1 VKEEGR
7 KSMYNFQLSDE
18 RRQFQDMARKFA
30 ENEVKPLNDKFDD
43 DWATH
48 KYMAQILKKASKLGL
63 MGLTIDAKYGG
74 TGADGMTTMAVLEEL
89 AAVNGG
95 VATVIGDTW
104 FAQTPI
110 IIAANE
116 EQRERFLRP
125 LASRDEVNLGCICM
139 TEPASGADIEDA
151 RMRLRTVKTIVRE
164 DGDHYIINGT
174 KAWPSNAG
182 IASHYIVIATID
194 PKLEDKG
201 SCIIVVEKDTP
212 GLSFGKI
219 ERKMGMPEDQNRE
232 VIFEDVRVPK
242 SNLLGKIGDGHKIL
256 QRTIAY
262 NRLGAGMISVGM
274 ARGAFEYA
282 LNYCKQRVIGGKP
295 LIKHSLISAM
305 FADLATKIDAARLLV
320 YRASWSLRMRD
331 PNRARYSDMAKVFA
345 TNAAME
351 VTSNCVQVMGSYGY
365 SKEYPV
371 EKYMRDA
378 KIVQIFLGPNELV
391 QQLIGESL

>member
-1 VKEEGR
+1 
-7 KSMYNFQLSDE
+7 MYNFQLSEE
-18 RRQFQDMARKFA
+18 RRQFQEMARKFA
-30 ENEVKPLNDKFDD
+30 EKEVKPLNDKFED
-43 DWATH
+43 DWETH
-48 KYMAQILKKASKLGL
+48 RYMPQVLKKAAELGF
-63 MGLTIDAKYGG
+63 MGLTIEPKYGG
-74 TGADGMTTMAVLEEL
+74 TGADGMTIMAILEEL

-95 VATVIGDTW
+95 VACVIGDTW

-125 LASRDEVNLGCICM
+125 LASRDEANLGCICM
-139 TEPASGADIEDA
+139 TEPASGADIEDD
-151 RMRLRTVKTIVRE
+151 RMRLRTVKTIIRE
-164 DGDHYIINGT
+164 DGDHYILNGT
-174 KAWPSNAG
+174 KVWPSNAG
-182 IASHYIVIATID
+182 IASHYIVVVTVD
-194 PKLEDKG
+194 PKLEDRG
-201 SCIIVVEKDTP
+201 SGIIVVEKDTP

-219 ERKMGMPEDQNRE
+219 ERKMGMAEDQNRA
-232 VIFEDVRVPK
+232 VIFEEVRVPK
-242 SNLLGKIGDGHKIL
+242 GNLLGKIGDGYKVL

-282 LNYCKQRVIGGKP
+282 LNYCKERVVGGKS
-295 LIKHSLISAM
+295 LVKHSLISAM
-305 FADLATKIDAARLLV
+305 FADMATRIDAARLLV
-320 YRASWSLRMRD
+320 YRASWSLRVRD
-331 PNRARYSDMAKVFA
+331 PNRVRYSNMAKVYA
-345 TNAAME
+345 TNMAME

-378 KIVQIFLGPNELV
+378 KIVQIYLGPNELV

>member
-1 VKEEGR
+1 
-7 KSMYNFQLSDE
+7 MYNFELSDE
-18 RRQFQDMARKFA
+18 RKRFQEMARKFA

-48 KYMAQILKKASKLGL
+48 KYMNQVLKKAAELGF
-63 MGLTIDAKYGG
+63 MGLTIDPKYGG
-74 TGADGMTTMAVLEEL
+74 SGADGMTIMAVIEEL

-95 VATVIGDTW
+95 MACVISDTW
-104 FAQTPI
+104 FAQTPV

-116 EQRERFLRP
+116 EQRERFLKP
-125 LASRDEVNLGCICM
+125 LASREAVNLGCICM
-139 TEPASGADIEDA
+139 TEPASGADIEDP
-151 RMRLRTVKTIVRE
+151 RMRLKTVKTIVKE
-164 DGDHYIINGT
+164 DGDDYIINGL
-174 KAWPSNAG
+174 KMWPSNAG
-182 IASHYIVIATID
+182 IASHYIVVATTD

-201 SCIIVVEKDTP
+201 SCILVVEEDTP

-242 SNLLGKIGDGHKIL
+242 SNLLGKIGDGHRLL
-256 QRTIAY
+256 QRTVAY

-282 LNYCKQRVIGGKP
+282 LEYCKKRIVGGKA
-295 LIKHSLISAM
+295 LVKHSLISAM
-305 FADLATKIDAARLLV
+305 FADMATKIDAARLLV
-320 YRASWSLRMRD
+320 YRASWSLRMKD
-331 PNRARYSDMAKVFA
+331 PNRAAYSDMAKVFG
-345 TNAAME
+345 TNVGME
-351 VTSNCVQVMGSYGY
+351 VTTNCVQLMGSYGY
-365 SKEYPV
+365 SNEYPV

-378 KIVQIFLGPNELV
+378 KIVQIYLGPNEML

>member
-1 VKEEGR
+1 
-7 KSMYNFQLSDE
+7 MYNFQLSEE
-18 RRQFQDMARKFA
+18 RRQFQELARKFA
-30 ENEVKPLNDKFDD
+30 ENEVKPFNDKFED
-43 DWATH
+43 DWETH
-48 KYMAQILKKASKLGL
+48 THMPQVLKKAAELGF
-63 MGLTIDAKYGG
+63 MGLTIDPKYGG
-74 TGADGMTTMAVLEEL
+74 TGADGMTVMAVLEEL

-95 VATVIGDTW
+95 MACVIGDTW

-110 IIAANE
+110 IIAAND

-139 TEPASGADIEDA
+139 TEPASGADIEDS
-151 RMRLRTVKTIVRE
+151 RMRLRTVKTIIRE
-164 DGDHYIINGT
+164 DGDDYIVNGV
-174 KAWPSNAG
+174 KVWPSNAG
-182 IASHYIVIATID
+182 IASHYVVIATTD

-201 SCIIVVEKDTP
+201 SAIIVVEKDTP

-219 ERKMGMPEDQNRE
+219 ERKMGMHEDQNRE
-232 VIFEDVRVPK
+232 VIFEDVRIPK
-242 SNLLGKIGDGHKIL
+242 SNLLGKIGDGHRIL
-256 QRTIAY
+256 QTTVAY

-282 LNYCKQRVIGGKP
+282 LQYCKDRVVGGKS

-305 FADLATKIDAARLLV
+305 FADMATKIDAARLLV
-320 YRASWSLRMRD
+320 YRASWSLRTRD
-331 PNRARYSDMAKVFA
+331 PHRARYSDMAKVFA
-345 TNAAME
+345 TNMAME

-378 KIVQIFLGPNELV
+378 KIVQIYLGPNELV
-391 QQLIGESL
+391 QQLVGESL

>member
-1 VKEEGR
+1 
-7 KSMYNFQLSDE
+7 MYNFQLSEE
-18 RRQFQDMARKFA
+18 RLQFQELARKFA

-43 DWATH
+43 DWETH
-48 KYMAQILKKASKLGL
+48 RYMPQVLKKAAELGF
-63 MGLTIDAKYGG
+63 MGLTIDPKFGG
-74 TGADGMTTMAVLEEL
+74 TGADGMTTMAILEEL

-95 VATVIGDTW
+95 VACVIGDTW

-110 IIAANE
+110 IIAAND

-125 LASRDEVNLGCICM
+125 LASREEANLGCICM
-139 TEPASGADIEDA
+139 TEPASGADIEDS
-151 RMRLRTVKTIVRE
+151 RMRLRTVKTIIKE
-164 DGDHYIINGT
+164 DGDDYIINGV
-174 KAWPSNAG
+174 KIWPSNAG

-201 SCIIVVEKDTP
+201 SCIIIVEKDTP

-242 SNLLGKIGDGHKIL
+242 SNLLGKIGDGHKLL
-256 QRTIAY
+256 QTTVAY
-262 NRLGAGMISVGM
+262 NRLGAGMISVGI

-282 LNYCKQRVIGGKP
+282 LQYCKGRVVGGKS

-305 FADLATKIDAARLLV
+305 FADMATKIDAARLLV
-320 YRASWSLRMRD
+320 YRASWSLKAKN
-331 PNRARYSDMAKVFA
+331 PHRARYSDMAKVYS
-345 TNAAME
+345 TNMAME

-378 KIVQIFLGPNELV
+378 KIVQIYLGPNEML
-391 QQLIGESL
+391 QQLIGGSL

>member
-1 VKEEGR
+1 
-7 KSMYNFQLSDE
+7 
-18 RRQFQDMARKFA
+18 MARKFA

-43 DWATH
+43 DWETH
-48 KYMAQILKKASKLGL
+48 RYMPQVLKKAAELGF
-63 MGLTIDAKYGG
+63 MGLTIDPKYGG
-74 TGADGMTTMAVLEEL
+74 TGADGMTVMAILEEL

-95 VATVIGDTW
+95 MACVIGDTW

-110 IIAANE
+110 IIAAND

-139 TEPASGADIEDA
+139 TEPASGADIEDS
-151 RMRLRTVKTIVRE
+151 RMRLRTVKTIIKE
-164 DGDHYIINGT
+164 DGDDYILNGV
-174 KAWPSNAG
+174 KIWPSNAG
-182 IASHYIVIATID
+182 IASHYVVIVTTD

-201 SCIIVVEKDTP
+201 SAIIVVEKDTP

-242 SNLLGKIGDGHKIL
+242 NNLLGKIGDGHRIL
-256 QRTIAY
+256 QTTVAY

-282 LNYCKQRVIGGKP
+282 LQYCKGRVVGGKP

-305 FADLATKIDAARLLV
+305 FADMATKIDAARLLV
-320 YRASWSLRMRD
+320 YRASWSLRTRD
-331 PNRARYSDMAKVFA
+331 PHRARYSDMAKVYA
-345 TNAAME
+345 TNMAME

-378 KIVQIFLGPNELV
+378 KIVQIYLGPNEML

>member
-1 VKEEGR
+1 
-7 KSMYNFQLSDE
+7 MYNFQLSEE
-18 RRQFQDMARKFA
+18 RRQFVETARKFA
-30 ENEVKPLNDKFDD
+30 ENEVRPLNDKFED

-48 KYMAQILKKASKLGL
+48 KYMTKVLEKAAELGFLGL
-63 MGLTIDAKYGG
+63 PIEPQYGG
-74 TGADGMTTMAVLEEL
+74 TGADGMTIMAVLEEL
-89 AAVNGG
+89 GAGNGG
-95 VATVIGDTW
+95 VACVIGDTW

-139 TEPASGADIEDA
+139 TEPASGADIEDP
-151 RMRLRTVKTIVRE
+151 RMHLRTLRTVVKE
-164 DGDHYIINGT
+164 DVDSYVIKGV
-174 KAWPSNAG
+174 KVWPSNAG
-182 IASHYIVIATID
+182 IASHYVVVATTD
-194 PKLEDKG
+194 PKLEEEG

-219 ERKMGMPEDQNRE
+219 ERKMGMAEDQNRE
-232 VIFEDVRVPK
+232 VVFEDCRVHK
-242 SNLLGKIGDGHKIL
+242 SNLLGKIGDGHKLL
-256 QRTIAY
+256 QRTVAY

-282 LNYCKQRVIGGKP
+282 LQYCKNRVVGGKP

-305 FADLATKIDAARLLV
+305 FADMATKIDSARLLV
-320 YRASWSLRMRD
+320 YRASWSLRVKD
-331 PNRARYSDMAKVFA
+331 PNRARYSDMAKVFG
-345 TNAAME
+345 TNMAME
-351 VTSNCVQVMGSYGY
+351 VTTNCVQVMGSYGY

-378 KIVQIFLGPNELV
+378 KIVQIYLGPNEML

>member
-1 VKEEGR
+1 
-7 KSMYNFQLSDE
+7 MYNFQLSEE
-18 RRQFQDMARKFA
+18 RRQFQEMARKFA

-43 DWATH
+43 DWETH
-48 KYMAQILKKASKLGL
+48 RYMPQVLKKAAELGF
-63 MGLTIDAKYGG
+63 MGLTIDPKFGG
-74 TGADGMTTMAVLEEL
+74 TGADGMTTMAILEEL

-95 VATVIGDTW
+95 VACVIGDTW

-110 IIAANE
+110 IIAAND

-125 LASRDEVNLGCICM
+125 LASREEVNLGCICM
-139 TEPASGADIEDA
+139 TEPASGADIEDS
-151 RMRLRTVKTIVRE
+151 RMRLRTVKTIIKE
-164 DGDHYIINGT
+164 DGDDYIINGV
-174 KAWPSNAG
+174 KIWPSNAG
-182 IASHYIVIATID
+182 IASHYVVIATTD

-212 GLSFGKI
+212 GLSFGKV

-232 VIFEDVRVPK
+232 VMFENVRVPK
-242 SNLLGKIGDGHKIL
+242 RNLLGKIGDGHRLL
-256 QRTIAY
+256 QTTVAY
-262 NRLGAGMISVGM
+262 NRLGAGMISVGI

-282 LNYCKQRVIGGKP
+282 LGYCKGRVVGGKS

-305 FADLATKIDAARLLV
+305 FADMATKIDAARLLV
-320 YRASWSLRMRD
+320 YRASWSLKAKN
-331 PNRARYSDMAKVFA
+331 PHRARYSDMAKVYS
-345 TNAAME
+345 TNMAME

-378 KIVQIFLGPNELV
+378 KIVQIYLGPNEML
-391 QQLIGESL
+391 QQVIGGSL

>member
-1 VKEEGR
+1 
-7 KSMYNFQLSDE
+7 MYNFQLSEE
-18 RRQFQDMARKFA
+18 RRKFQEMAKKFA
-30 ENEVKPLNDKFDD
+30 EKEVKPLNDKFED

-48 KYMAQILKKASKLGL
+48 QYMSQVLKKAAELGFW
-63 MGLTIDAKYGG
+63 GLPIEPKYGG
-74 TGADGMTTMAVLEEL
+74 VGADGMTIMVVLEEL

-95 VATVIGDTW
+95 VACVIGDTW

-110 IIAANE
+110 IIAGDE

-139 TEPASGADIEDA
+139 TEPASGADIEDD
-151 RMRLRTVKTIVRE
+151 RMRLRTVKTIIKE
-164 DGDHYIINGT
+164 DGDDYIINGV
-174 KAWPSNAG
+174 KVWPSNAG
-182 IASHYIVIATID
+182 IASHYIVVATTD
-194 PKLEDKG
+194 PKLEEKG
-201 SCIIVVEKDTP
+201 SGIIVVEKDTR

-219 ERKMGMPEDQNRE
+219 ERKMGMAEDQNRE
-232 VIFEDVRVPK
+232 VIFENVRVPK
-242 SNLLGKIGDGHKIL
+242 RNLLGKIGDGHRLL
-256 QRTIAY
+256 QRTVAY

-282 LNYCKQRVIGGKP
+282 LKYCKDRVVGGKP

-305 FADLATKIDAARLLV
+305 FADMATKIDAARLLV
-320 YRASWSLRMRD
+320 FRASWSLRMKD
-331 PNRARYSDMAKVFA
+331 PNRARYSNMAKVFA
-345 TNAAME
+345 TNMAME

-378 KIVQIFLGPNELV
+378 KIVQIYLGPNELV

>member
-1 VKEEGR
+1 
-7 KSMYNFQLSDE
+7 MYNFQLSEE
-18 RRQFQDMARKFA
+18 RRQFQEMARKFA

-43 DWATH
+43 DWETH
-48 KYMAQILKKASKLGL
+48 RYMPQVLKKAAELGF
-63 MGLTIDAKYGG
+63 MGLTINPKFGG
-74 TGADGMTTMAVLEEL
+74 TGADGMTTMAILEEL

-95 VATVIGDTW
+95 VACVIGDTW

-110 IIAANE
+110 IIAAND

-125 LASRDEVNLGCICM
+125 LASREEVNLGCICM
-139 TEPASGADIEDA
+139 TEPASGADIEDS
-151 RMRLRTVKTIVRE
+151 RMRLRTVKTIIKE
-164 DGDHYIINGT
+164 DGDDYIINGV
-174 KAWPSNAG
+174 KIWPSNAG
-182 IASHYIVIATID
+182 IASHYVVIATTD

-201 SCIIVVEKDTP
+201 SAIIVVEKDTP

-242 SNLLGKIGDGHKIL
+242 NNLLGKIGDGHRIL
-256 QRTIAY
+256 QTTVAY

-282 LNYCKQRVIGGKP
+282 LQYCKGRVVGGKP

-305 FADLATKIDAARLLV
+305 FADMATKIDAARLLV
-320 YRASWSLRMRD
+320 YRASWSLKAKN
-331 PNRARYSDMAKVFA
+331 PHRARYSDMAKVYS
-345 TNAAME
+345 TNMAME

-378 KIVQIFLGPNELV
+378 KIVQIYLGPNEML

>member
-1 VKEEGR
+1 
-7 KSMYNFQLSDE
+7 MYNFQLSEE
-18 RRQFQDMARKFA
+18 RRQFQEMAKKFA

-43 DWATH
+43 DWETH
-48 KYMAQILKKASKLGL
+48 RYMPQVLKKAAELGF
-63 MGLTIDAKYGG
+63 MGLTIDPKFGG
-74 TGADGMTTMAVLEEL
+74 TGADGMTTMAILEEL

-95 VATVIGDTW
+95 VACVIGDTW

-110 IIAANE
+110 IIAAND

-125 LASRDEVNLGCICM
+125 LASREEVNLGCICM
-139 TEPASGADIEDA
+139 TEPASGADIEDS
-151 RMRLRTVKTIVRE
+151 RMRLRTVKTIIKE
-164 DGDHYIINGT
+164 DGDDYIINGV
-174 KAWPSNAG
+174 KIWPSNAG
-182 IASHYIVIATID
+182 IASHYIAIATID

-201 SCIIVVEKDTP
+201 SCIIIVEKDTP
-212 GLSFGKI
+212 GLSFGKV

-242 SNLLGKIGDGHKIL
+242 SNLLGKIGDGHKLL
-256 QRTIAY
+256 QTTVAY
-262 NRLGAGMISVGM
+262 NRLGAGMISVGI

-282 LNYCKQRVIGGKP
+282 LGYCKGRVVGGKS

-305 FADLATKIDAARLLV
+305 FADMATKIDAARLLV
-320 YRASWSLRMRD
+320 YRASWSLKAKNPHRS
-331 PNRARYSDMAKVFA
+331 RYSDMAKVYS
-345 TNAAME
+345 TNMAME

-378 KIVQIFLGPNELV
+378 KIVQIYLGPNEML
-391 QQLIGESL
+391 QQLIGGSL

>member
-1 VKEEGR
+1 
-7 KSMYNFQLSDE
+7 MYNFQLSEE
-18 RRQFQDMARKFA
+18 RRQFQEMARKFA
-30 ENEVKPLNDKFDD
+30 EKEVKPLNDKFDD
-43 DWATH
+43 DWETH
-48 KYMAQILKKASKLGL
+48 RIMPQVLKKAAELGF
-63 MGLTIDAKYGG
+63 MGLTIDPKYGG
-74 TGADGMTTMAVLEEL
+74 TGADGMTIMAVLEEL

-95 VATVIGDTW
+95 VACVIGDTW

-139 TEPASGADIEDA
+139 TEPASGADIEDS
-151 RMRLRTVKTIVRE
+151 RMRLRTVKTIIKE
-164 DGDHYIINGT
+164 DGDDYIINGV
-174 KAWPSNAG
+174 KIWPSNAG
-182 IASHYIVIATID
+182 IASHYVVIATTD

-242 SNLLGKIGDGHKIL
+242 NNLLGKIGDGHKIL
-256 QRTIAY
+256 QTTVAY

-282 LNYCKQRVIGGKP
+282 LKYCKDRVVGGKP

-305 FADLATKIDAARLLV
+305 FADMATKIDAARLLV
-320 YRASWSLRMRD
+320 YRASWSLRVRD
-331 PNRARYSDMAKVFA
+331 PNRARYSDMAKVFP
-345 TNAAME
+345 TNMAME

-378 KIVQIFLGPNELV
+378 KIVQIYLGPNEMV

>member
-1 VKEEGR
+1 
-7 KSMYNFQLSDE
+7 MYNFQLSEE
-18 RRQFQDMARKFA
+18 RRQFQEMARKFA
-30 ENEVKPLNDKFDD
+30 EKEVKPLNDKFDD
-43 DWATH
+43 DWETH
-48 KYMAQILKKASKLGL
+48 RIMPQVLKKAAELGF
-63 MGLTIDAKYGG
+63 MGLTIDPKYGG
-74 TGADGMTTMAVLEEL
+74 TGADGMTIMAVLEEL

-95 VATVIGDTW
+95 VACVIGDTW

-139 TEPASGADIEDA
+139 TEPASGADIEDS
-151 RMRLRTVKTIVRE
+151 RMRLRTVKTIIKE
-164 DGDHYIINGT
+164 DGDDYIINGA
-174 KAWPSNAG
+174 KIWPSNAG
-182 IASHYIVIATID
+182 IASHYVVIATTD

-242 SNLLGKIGDGHKIL
+242 NNLLGKIGDGHKIL
-256 QRTIAY
+256 QTTVAY

-282 LNYCKQRVIGGKP
+282 LKYCKDRVVGGKP

-305 FADLATKIDAARLLV
+305 FADMATKIDAARLLV
-320 YRASWSLRMRD
+320 YRASWSLRVRD
-331 PNRARYSDMAKVFA
+331 PNRARYSDMAKVFP
-345 TNAAME
+345 TNMAME

-378 KIVQIFLGPNELV
+378 KIVQIYLGPNELV

>member
-1 VKEEGR
+1 
-7 KSMYNFQLSDE
+7 MYNFQLSEE
-18 RRQFQDMARKFA
+18 RRQFQEMARKFA

-43 DWATH
+43 DWETH
-48 KYMAQILKKASKLGL
+48 RYMPQVLKKAAELGF
-63 MGLTIDAKYGG
+63 MGLTIDPKFGG
-74 TGADGMTTMAVLEEL
+74 TGADGMTTMAILEEL

-95 VATVIGDTW
+95 VACVIGDTW

-110 IIAANE
+110 IIAAND

-125 LASRDEVNLGCICM
+125 LASREEVNLGCICM
-139 TEPASGADIEDA
+139 TEPASGADIEDS
-151 RMRLRTVKTIVRE
+151 RMRLRTVKTIIKE
-164 DGDHYIINGT
+164 DGDDYIINGV
-174 KAWPSNAG
+174 KIWPSNAG
-182 IASHYIVIATID
+182 IASHYVVIATTD

-201 SCIIVVEKDTP
+201 SAIIVVEKDTP

-242 SNLLGKIGDGHKIL
+242 INLLGKIGDGHRLL
-256 QRTIAY
+256 QTTVAY
-262 NRLGAGMISVGM
+262 NRLGAGMISVGI

-282 LNYCKQRVIGGKP
+282 LGYCKGRVVGGKP

-305 FADLATKIDAARLLV
+305 FADMATKIDAARLLV
-320 YRASWSLRMRD
+320 YRASWSLKAKN
-331 PNRARYSDMAKVFA
+331 PHRARYSDMAKVYS
-345 TNAAME
+345 TNMAME

-378 KIVQIFLGPNELV
+378 KIVQIYLGPNEML

>member
-1 VKEEGR
+1 
-7 KSMYNFQLSDE
+7 MYNFQLSEE
-18 RRQFQDMARKFA
+18 RRQFQEMAKKFA
-30 ENEVKPLNDKFDD
+30 EREIKPLNDKFED

-48 KYMAQILKKASKLGL
+48 KYMPEVLKKAAKLGF
-63 MGLTIDAKYGG
+63 MGLPIDSKYGG
-74 TGADGMTTMAVLEEL
+74 VGADGMTIMVVLEEI

-95 VATVIGDTW
+95 AACVIGDTW

-125 LASRDEVNLGCICM
+125 LASKDEVNLGCICM
-139 TEPASGADIEDA
+139 TEPASGADIEDD
-151 RMRLRTVKTIVRE
+151 RMRLRTVKTILKE
-164 DGDHYIINGT
+164 DGDHYILNGQ
-174 KAWPSNAG
+174 KSWPSNAG
-182 IASHYIVIATID
+182 IASHYVVAATSD

-201 SCIIVVEKDTP
+201 SAIVVVEKDST

-219 ERKMGMPEDQNRE
+219 ERKMGMAEDQNRE
-232 VIFEDVRVPK
+232 VIFENVRISK
-242 SNLLGKIGDGHKIL
+242 SNLLGKIGDGHQIL
-256 QRTIAY
+256 QRTITY

-282 LNYCKQRVIGGKP
+282 LQYCKDRVVGGKR

-305 FADLATKIDAARLLV
+305 FADMATKIDAARLLV
-320 YRASWSLRMRD
+320 FRASWSLKVRD
-331 PNRARYSDMAKVFA
+331 PHRARYSNMAKVFA
-345 TNAAME
+345 TNMAME

-378 KIVQIFLGPNELV
+378 KIVQIYLGPNELV

>member
-1 VKEEGR
+1 
-7 KSMYNFQLSDE
+7 MYNFQLSEE
-18 RRQFQDMARKFA
+18 RRQFQEMARKFA

-43 DWATH
+43 DWETH
-48 KYMAQILKKASKLGL
+48 RYMPQVLKKAAELGF
-63 MGLTIDAKYGG
+63 MGLTIDPKFGG
-74 TGADGMTTMAVLEEL
+74 TGADGMTTMAVIEEL

-95 VATVIGDTW
+95 VACVIGDTW

-110 IIAANE
+110 IIAAND

-125 LASRDEVNLGCICM
+125 LASREEVNLGCICM
-139 TEPASGADIEDA
+139 TEPASGADIEDS
-151 RMRLRTVKTIVRE
+151 RMRLRTVKTIIKE
-164 DGDHYIINGT
+164 DGDDYIVNGV
-174 KAWPSNAG
+174 KVWPSNAG
-182 IASHYIVIATID
+182 IASHYVVIATTD
-194 PKLEDKG
+194 PKLENEG
-201 SCIIVVEKDTP
+201 SAIIVVEKDTP

-242 SNLLGKIGDGHKIL
+242 NNLLGKIGDGHRIL
-256 QRTIAY
+256 QTTVAY

-282 LNYCKQRVIGGKP
+282 LQYCKNRVVGGKP
-295 LIKHSLISAM
+295 LINHSLISAM
-305 FADLATKIDAARLLV
+305 FADMATKIDAARLLV
-320 YRASWSLRMRD
+320 YRASWSLKAKN
-331 PNRARYSDMAKVFA
+331 PHRARYSDMAKVYS
-345 TNAAME
+345 TNIAME

-378 KIVQIFLGPNELV
+378 KIVQIYLGPNEML

>member
-1 VKEEGR
+1 
-7 KSMYNFQLSDE
+7 MYNFQLSEE
-18 RRQFQDMARKFA
+18 RRQFQEMARKFA
-30 ENEVKPLNDKFDD
+30 EKEVKPLNDKFED
-43 DWATH
+43 DWETH
-48 KYMAQILKKASKLGL
+48 RYMPQVLKKAAELGF
-63 MGLTIDAKYGG
+63 MGLTIEPKYGG
-74 TGADGMTTMAVLEEL
+74 TGADGMTIMAILEEL

-95 VATVIGDTW
+95 VACVIGDTW

-125 LASRDEVNLGCICM
+125 LASRDEANLGCICM
-139 TEPASGADIEDA
+139 TEPASGADIEDD
-151 RMRLRTVKTIVRE
+151 RMRLRTVKTIIRE
-164 DGDHYIINGT
+164 DGDHYILNGT
-174 KAWPSNAG
+174 KVWPSNAG
-182 IASHYIVIATID
+182 IASHYIVVVTVD
-194 PKLEDKG
+194 PKLEDRG
-201 SCIIVVEKDTP
+201 SGIIVVEKDTP

-219 ERKMGMPEDQNRE
+219 ERKMGMAEDQNRA
-232 VIFEDVRVPK
+232 VIFEEVRVPK
-242 SNLLGKIGDGHKIL
+242 GNLLGKIGDGYKVL

-282 LNYCKQRVIGGKP
+282 LNYCKERVVGGKS
-295 LIKHSLISAM
+295 LVKHSLISAM
-305 FADLATKIDAARLLV
+305 FADMATKIDAARLLV
-320 YRASWSLRMRD
+320 YRASWSLRVRD
-331 PNRARYSDMAKVFA
+331 PNRVRYSNMAKVYA
-345 TNAAME
+345 TNMAME

-378 KIVQIFLGPNELV
+378 KIVQIYLGPNELV

>member
-1 VKEEGR
+1 
-7 KSMYNFQLSDE
+7 MYNFQLSEE
-18 RRQFQDMARKFA
+18 RRQFQEMARKFA

-43 DWATH
+43 DWETH
-48 KYMAQILKKASKLGL
+48 RYMPQVLKKAAELGF
-63 MGLTIDAKYGG
+63 MGLTIDPKFGG
-74 TGADGMTTMAVLEEL
+74 TGADGMTTMAILEEL

-95 VATVIGDTW
+95 VACVIGDTW

-110 IIAANE
+110 IIAAND

-125 LASRDEVNLGCICM
+125 LASREEVNLGCICM
-139 TEPASGADIEDA
+139 TEPASGADIEDS
-151 RMRLRTVKTIVRE
+151 RMRLRTVKTIIKE
-164 DGDHYIINGT
+164 DGDDYIINGV
-174 KAWPSNAG
+174 KIWPSNAG

-201 SCIIVVEKDTP
+201 SCIIIVEKDTP
-212 GLSFGKI
+212 GLSFGKV

-242 SNLLGKIGDGHKIL
+242 SNLLGKIGDGHKLL
-256 QRTIAY
+256 QTTVAY
-262 NRLGAGMISVGM
+262 NRLGAGMISVGI

-282 LNYCKQRVIGGKP
+282 LGYCKGRVVGGKS

-305 FADLATKIDAARLLV
+305 FADMATKIDAARLLV
-320 YRASWSLRMRD
+320 YRASWSLKAKN
-331 PNRARYSDMAKVFA
+331 PHRARYSDMAKVYS
-345 TNAAME
+345 TNMAME

-378 KIVQIFLGPNELV
+378 KIVQIYLGPNEML
-391 QQLIGESL
+391 QQLIGGSL

>member
-1 VKEEGR
+1 
-7 KSMYNFQLSDE
+7 MYTFQLSEE
-18 RRQFQDMARKFA
+18 RRQFQEMAQKFA
-30 ENEVKPLNDKFDD
+30 QNEVKPLNDKFED
-43 DWATH
+43 DWETH
-48 KYMAQILKKASKLGL
+48 TYMPQVLKKAAELGF
-63 MGLTIDAKYGG
+63 MGLTIDPKYGG
-74 TGADGMTTMAVLEEL
+74 TGADGMTVMAVLEEL

-95 VATVIGDTW
+95 MACVIGDTW

-110 IIAANE
+110 IIAAND

-139 TEPASGADIEDA
+139 TEPTSGADIEDS
-151 RMRLRTVKTIVRE
+151 RMRLRTVKTIIRE
-164 DGDHYIINGT
+164 DGDDYILNGV
-174 KAWPSNAG
+174 KVWPSNAG
-182 IASHYIVIATID
+182 IASHYVVIATTD

-201 SCIIVVEKDTP
+201 SAIIVVEKDTP

-219 ERKMGMPEDQNRE
+219 ERKMGMHEDQNRE
-232 VIFEDVRVPK
+232 VIFEDVRIPK
-242 SNLLGKIGDGHKIL
+242 SNLLGKIGDGHRIL
-256 QRTIAY
+256 QTTVAY

-282 LNYCKQRVIGGKP
+282 LQYCKDRVVGGKP

-305 FADLATKIDAARLLV
+305 FADMATKIDAARLLV
-320 YRASWSLRMRD
+320 YRASWSLRTRD
-331 PNRARYSDMAKVFA
+331 PHRARYSDMAKVYS
-345 TNAAME
+345 TNMAME

-378 KIVQIFLGPNELV
+378 KIVQIYLGPNEFV

>member
-1 VKEEGR
+1 
-7 KSMYNFQLSDE
+7 MYNFQLSEE
-18 RRQFQDMARKFA
+18 RRQFQEMARKFA

-43 DWATH
+43 DWETH
-48 KYMAQILKKASKLGL
+48 RYMPQVLKKAAELGF
-63 MGLTIDAKYGG
+63 MGLTIDPKFGG
-74 TGADGMTTMAVLEEL
+74 TGADGMTTMAILEEL

-95 VATVIGDTW
+95 VACVIGDTW

-110 IIAANE
+110 IIAAND

-125 LASRDEVNLGCICM
+125 LASREEVNLGCICM
-139 TEPASGADIEDA
+139 TEPASGADIEDS
-151 RMRLRTVKTIVRE
+151 RMRLRTVKTIIKE
-164 DGDHYIINGT
+164 DGDDYIINGV
-174 KAWPSNAG
+174 KIWPSNAG
-182 IASHYIVIATID
+182 IASHYVVIATTD

-201 SCIIVVEKDTP
+201 SAIIVVEKDTP

-242 SNLLGKIGDGHKIL
+242 NNLLGKIGDGHRIL
-256 QRTIAY
+256 QTTVAY

-282 LNYCKQRVIGGKP
+282 LQYCKGRVVGGKP

-305 FADLATKIDAARLLV
+305 FADMATKIDAARLLV
-320 YRASWSLRMRD
+320 YRASWSLKAKN
-331 PNRARYSDMAKVFA
+331 PHRARYSDMAKVYS
-345 TNAAME
+345 TNMAME

-378 KIVQIFLGPNELV
+378 KIVQIYLGPNEML